1 MLEQI
6 CSDVHVCRHNHTARE
21 MMDWVIH
28 CAVLTVTH
36 TQTQITFTAI
46 MTWTK
51 DALSLHWERSIE
63 SIVFLPLSRSL
74 IMLRCCSMLIVTQ
87 TKSDNFFFI
96 GAVLTHRTAFVH
108 ASSVAIWGRR
118 CIKAYY
124 VWTFSTIQFKSNC
137 NAISTADRRGI
148 CRPADFAVDNNCVAE
163 CWCWSVAVGWSHG
176 APMPSTIL
184 IHQLRDCN
192 ERFRAHCLLS
202 MWDCWSVEQSEL
214 AARWEMRWRDKR
226 VRWRA
231 NSLRRSVRRRTAI

>member
-1 MLEQI
+1 
-6 CSDVHVCRHNHTARE
+6 
-21 MMDWVIH
+21 
-28 CAVLTVTH
+28 
-36 TQTQITFTAI
+36 

-163 CWCWSVAVGWSHG
+163 CWCWSSAVGWSHG

-184 IHQLRDCN
+184 IHQLRACN

-202 MWDCWSVEQSEL
+202 KWDCWSVEQSEL

>member
-1 MLEQI
+1 MNKYVPMFTYVDI
-6 CSDVHVCRHNHTARE
+6 ITRPGRWWIGSF
-21 MMDWVIH
+21 I
-28 CAVLTVTH
+28 VLCWLSHTH
-36 TQTQITFTAI
+36 TNTNYLYCNNDMDKRCIVV
-46 MTWTK
+46 
-51 DALSLHWERSIE
+51 ALGKKHRVDCFSAVE
-63 SIVFLPLSRSL
+63 SIVDHAT
-74 IMLRCCSMLIVTQ
+74 MLLYADCYTDKKRH
-87 TKSDNFFFI
+87 FFFCI

-118 CIKAYY
+118 CIKAY